1 MGARTQGIAMQPSPE
16 LQLAP
21 QPLQPGQVH
30 LWLLDVR
37 QFSNPLAEQALLLM
51 SDDERERA
59 QKFIRGK
66 EEYIASRWLLRKV
79 LGQYLQQ
86 APASLVFNR
95 SEKGKP
101 YIANNPL
108 KFNLSHSGHWALLAL
123 AQEMELGVDI
133 EQVRNSRDLLGIA
146 ENYYHPDEYAQL
158 RQRHGDEQL
167 RFFYQLWT
175 LKEAL
180 LKAMGVG
187 ISAGLENLNFDLQ
200 NPISVSLSPVLQ
212 AQSVTDKWQF
222 HQWQLPDTSYCALA
236 VAATDSPQTCW
247 FDPLTT
253 LT

>member
-1 MGARTQGIAMQPSPE
+1 MQPLPE
-16 LQLAP
+16 LQRSP
-21 QPLQPGQVH
+21 QLLQSGQVH

-37 QFSNPLAEQALLLM
+37 QFNNMLAQQSLLLM
-51 SDDERERA
+51 SNEERERA

-66 EEYIASRWLLRKV
+66 DEYIASRWLLRKV
-79 LGQYLQQ
+79 LGHYLQQ

-101 YIANNPL
+101 YIAGNPL

-123 AQEMELGVDI
+123 AQDMELGVDI
-133 EQVRNSRDLLGIA
+133 EQIRDSRDLLGIA
-146 ENYYHPDEYAQL
+146 ENYYHPDEFAQL
-158 RQRHGDEQL
+158 RQRQGDEQL
-167 RFFYQLWT
+167 QFFYQLWT

-180 LKAMGVG
+180 LKAIGVG
-187 ISAGLENLNFDLQ
+187 ISAGLENLNFNLQ
-200 NPISVSLSPVLQ
+200 GAISVNLSPVLQ

-236 VAATDSPQTCW
+236 AASGDLPQTCW
-247 FDPLTT
+247 FDPLQA

>member
-1 MGARTQGIAMQPSPE
+1 MQPLPE
-16 LQLAP
+16 LQLSP
-21 QPLQPGQVH
+21 QPLQAGHIH

-37 QFSNPLAEQALLLM
+37 QFDNGLAEQALLLM
-51 SDDERERA
+51 SNDERERA

-86 APASLVFNR
+86 APASLVFSR
-95 SEKGKP
+95 REKGKP

-108 KFNLSHSGHWALLAL
+108 NFNLSHSGHWALLAL
-123 AQEMELGVDI
+123 ARDMELGVDI
-133 EQVRNSRDLLGIA
+133 EQSRDSRDLLGIA

-158 RQRHGDEQL
+158 RQQQGDEQI

-180 LKAMGVG
+180 LKALGVG
-187 ISAGLENLNFDLQ
+187 ISAGLENLNFHLGDA
-200 NPISVSLSPVLQ
+200 ISVSLSPVLQ

-222 HQWQLPDTSYCALA
+222 HQWQLPDTGYCALA
-236 VAATDSPQTCW
+236 AANTDLPQTCW
-247 FDPLTT
+247 FDPL
-253 LT
+253 LALA

>member
-1 MGARTQGIAMQPSPE
+1 MLPLPE
-16 LQLAP
+16 LQLSP
-21 QPLQPGQVH
+21 QPLPAGHIH

-37 QFSNPLAEQALLLM
+37 QFNTVLAEQALLLM
-51 SDDERERA
+51 SNDERERA

-86 APASLVFNR
+86 APASVVFSR

-123 AQEMELGVDI
+123 AQDMELGVDI
-133 EQVRNSRDLLGIA
+133 EQIRDSRDLLGIA
-146 ENYYHPDEYAQL
+146 ENYYHPDEFAQL
-158 RQRHGDEQL
+158 RQRHGDEQI

-187 ISAGLENLNFDLQ
+187 ISAGLENLNFTLQ

-236 VAATDSPQTCW
+236 AAAANSPQTYW
-247 FDPLTT
+247 FNPLSI
-253 LT
+253 LI